1 MTVSSSSFIPTPL
14 AQAFNQG
21 EGHPSG
27 MPLYVSQFESEVF
40 EQRTAVHE
48 TTGKTPAEL
57 FLGSKPIPSFQKL
70 VMVLDGVELAVG
82 NIEKIFKET
91 RQNTRVKH
99 EKLAKYYNK
108 RRRDVSIWVNDW
120 ELVETHPQ
128 GRASPYNL
136 RPRNKVTN
144 LDLQEEQCK
153 PKGDQSGPEENHFG
167 GQAFTTN
174 VNTRNK
180 VVNSRSKV
188 KGTEDP
194 VIIFLDKVDTP
205 DKELG
210 TVIEDDDDTNID
222 SEKDFSLE
230 QKLELA
236 MTKKIST
243 NQNSIQKP
251 AISKAFQ
258 QEIDLFDEEE
268 FRGKYLEKHELCDM
282 LRRLVGTTAPG
293 DHDCSIQE

>member
-14 AQAFNQG
+14 AQAVNQG

-27 MPLYVSQFESEVF
+27 VPLYVSQFEFEVF
-40 EQRTAVHE
+40 EHGGSREQTVNKR
-48 TTGKTPAEL
+48 KRSR
-57 FLGSKPIPSFQKL
+57 GSKESLVGLHNKKHKKNTARGDKIQETDPSIT
-70 VMVLDGVELAVG
+70 VAG
-82 NIEKIFKET
+82 
-91 RQNTRVKH
+91 
-99 EKLAKYYNK
+99 
-108 RRRDVSIWVNDW
+108 
-120 ELVETHPQ
+120 
-128 GRASPYNL
+128 
-136 RPRNKVTN
+136 
-144 LDLQEEQCK
+144 
-153 PKGDQSGPEENHFG
+153 PKGRRLEVQKEENRFG
-167 GQAFTTN
+167 GQALTTN

-205 DKELG
+205 DIFYSQTYPHSEELG

-222 SEKDFSLE
+222 SEKEFSLE
-230 QKLELA
+230 QKLELE

-251 AISKAFQ
+251 AISKTIR

-268 FRGKYLEKHELCDM
+268 FRGKYLEKVCCALLTVPSTGVDAEKAFSIAVKANFELKM
-282 LRRLVGTTAPG
+282 PEV
-293 DHDCSIQE
+293 